1 MIIVSS
7 LQKHLITNK
16 FILYQLKESII
27 IKTVGSFCFRERWL
41 TALKT
46 VKYTKKDYWLQL
58 YVERS
63 FVSIFVDMRVSLP
76 PLPIWCVTVWLLAT
90 WLLMTLKGLFSTLVF
105 TC

>member
-1 MIIVSS
+1 MADSSQNCQIYQKRLLATSIV
-7 LQKHLITNK
+7 
-16 FILYQLKESII
+16 QL
-27 IKTVGSFCFRERWL
+27 
-41 TALKT
+41 
-46 VKYTKKDYWLQL
+46 L

>member
-1 MIIVSS
+1 MADSS
-7 LQKHLITNK
+7 QNCQIYK
-16 FILYQLKESII
+16 
-27 IKTVGSFCFRERWL
+27 
-41 TALKT
+41 
-46 VKYTKKDYWLQL
+46 KKDYWLHL